1 MKFIRLALSAA
12 ALAAA
17 ANVYPA
23 AAEENPVRQFLNE
36 EFNAAAVRKEDES
49 LPVSQTANLDAS
61 RQQPDEA
68 KKDEENK
75 NENPWAGLS
84 PSPVAAPAKTRMML
98 PRRADDERHAPILA
112 LVDKHA
118 AASGIPAAFARA
130 IVRIESNFNPKATGR
145 QKEVGLMQIKYET
158 ARGIGFT
165 GTRDE
170 LYEPET
176 NLKWGMKY
184 LARAWKLGGATPCGA
199 VLRYQA
205 GHMAKQE
212 TAASRAYC
220 AKVNAHMA
228 SAN

>member
-12 ALAAA
+12 ALAAVA
-17 ANVYPA
+17 GMYTA

-36 EFNAAAVRKEDES
+36 EFNAASVRAEDS
-49 LPVSQTANLDAS
+49 KVPATQTANLGES
-61 RQQPDEA
+61 RQQPDES
-68 KKDEENK
+68 KKNDH
-75 NENPWAGLS
+75 NPWAGLS
-84 PSPVAAPAKTRMML
+84 PSPSSAPAKSKKAS
-98 PRRADDERHAPILA
+98 PKRADDERHAPILA

-118 AASGIPAAFARA
+118 AALGLPAAFARA
-130 IVRIESNFNPKATGR
+130 IVRVESNFNPKATGR

-165 GTRDE
+165 GTREE
-170 LYEPET
+170 LYDPDT

-220 AKVNAHMA
+220 AKVNAHMT

>member
-1 MKFIRLALSAA
+1 MKLFRLALPAV
-12 ALAAA
+12 ALAAFVSA
-17 ANVYPA
+17 YPA

-36 EFNAAAVRKEDES
+36 EFNKTQAADDTSAAPAGNQV
-49 LPVSQTANLDAS
+49 ANIEAE
-61 RQQPDEA
+61 QPEA
-68 KKDEENK
+68 TKKNA
-75 NENPWAGLS
+75 WAGLVSVSAPRNALTPPAS
-84 PSPVAAPAKTRMML
+84 PAADA
-98 PRRADDERHAPILA
+98 APILA

-118 AASGIPAAFARA
+118 SAYGIPAAFARA
-130 IVRIESNFNPKATGR
+130 VVRIESNYNPRATGR
-145 QKEVGLMQIKYET
+145 AREVGLMQIKFET

-165 GTRDE
+165 GTREE
-170 LYEPET
+170 LYEPDT

-184 LARAWKLGGATPCGA
+184 LAMAWKLGGATPCGA

-205 GHMAKQE
+205 GHAARQP

>member
-12 ALAAA
+12 ALAAVA
-17 ANVYPA
+17 GMYPA
-23 AAEENPVRQFLNE
+23 AAEENPVRQFLSE
-36 EFNAAAVRKEDES
+36 EFNAASERAEEGTV
-49 LPVSQTANLDAS
+49 PAAQTASLGQP
-61 RQQPDEA
+61 RQQQN
-68 KKDEENK
+68 ENK
-75 NENPWAGLS
+75 TNENPWAGLS
-84 PSPVAAPAKTRMML
+84 PSASAVPAKSLT
-98 PRRADDERHAPILA
+98 PAPKRADDERHAPILV

-118 AASGIPAAFARA
+118 AALGLPAAFARA
-130 IVRIESNFNPKATGR
+130 IVRVESNFNPKATGR

-165 GTRDE
+165 GTREE
-170 LYEPET
+170 LYDPDT

>member
-12 ALAAA
+12 ALAAVA
-17 ANVYPA
+17 TTFPA
-23 AAEENPVRQFLNE
+23 AAEENPVRQFLSE
-36 EFNAAAVRKEDES
+36 EFNAASERAEDGS
-49 LPVSQTANLDAS
+49 VPAAQTANLGQP
-61 RQQPDEA
+61 RQEQN
-68 KKDEENK
+68 ENKQSENKK

-84 PSPVAAPAKTRMML
+84 PSPSAAPVKSRT
-98 PRRADDERHAPILA
+98 PSPKRADDERHAPILV

-118 AASGIPAAFARA
+118 AALGLPAAFARA
-130 IVRIESNFNPKATGR
+130 IVRVESNFNPKATGR

-165 GTRDE
+165 GTREE
-170 LYEPET
+170 LYDPDT